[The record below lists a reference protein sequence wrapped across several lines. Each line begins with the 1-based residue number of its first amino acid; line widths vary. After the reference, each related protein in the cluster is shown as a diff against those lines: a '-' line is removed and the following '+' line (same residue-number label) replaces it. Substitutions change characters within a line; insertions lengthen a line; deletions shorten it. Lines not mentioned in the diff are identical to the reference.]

1 MKRVPVWVRTLAAA
15 VAPAGAVV
23 YGGLRPTHEAS
34 APPLWPYHGP
44 YKLLQVPF
52 AITNNGHAASP
63 YSVYFTMSVGDGA
76 AKKPYR
82 QVATSGGLAPHH
94 TLATQATIGGVSSVR
109 SGGRPHHDH
118 QRAEAEPR

>member
-1 MKRVPVWVRTLAAA
+1 MKRVPVWVRTLAVA

-23 YGGLRPTHEAS
+23 YGALRPTHEAS
-34 APPLWPYHGP
+34 VAPLRPYHGP

-52 AITNNGHAASP
+52 AITNNGHAGAP

-76 AKKPYR
+76 AKKSYR
-82 QVATSGGLAPHH
+82 QVATSDGLAPHH
-94 TLATQATIGGVSSVR
+94 TQATTGGVSSVR
-109 SGGRPHHDH
+109 SGGRPHRDH